1 MPELA
6 KKSIEVDEGTGTLS
20 GFLSYSN
27 AKVPVP
33 NKFATTTEL
42 NATKVVGLK
51 EDFPTE
57 IIIAGKL
64 IYPETLKRILK
75 EEDFLKE
82 FARRLARE
90 TSSHEDALSLLFFVL
105 KGEAA
110 LTESSDLRTALDLQ
124 YFADMDII
132 TVQQT
137 PGVSPTDF
145 LALYRFAERWLDNR
159 GIDKPLMPVLTPT
172 ATRDD
177 FDKTLKPLLKREIR
191 ALGFDMRGGFYYQAL
206 RSIEDT
212 KEKDPELWVHAFQ
225 VPPKIRFAHSL
236 LRCSEGMMLPMFGV
250 DSYNRWVV
258 PPPPVQLVK
267 DNINMFDS
275 TNWGVFKRKEWN
287 HEYGAALHCTCPMC
301 NKHRLPTFFLGEVLT
316 VLGRSKVHDHYAIR
330 EQLLALAGH
339 VKDGNVRAFV
349 SKKKY
354 PNDFLKQASESD
366 STTTIASSQ
375 PSSSS
380 KREGQP
386 QRSSASRLTSRRRH
400 PPQGNPSS

>member
-1 MPELA
+1 MPELE
-6 KKSIEVDEGTGTLS
+6 KKSIEVDDETGTIS
-20 GFLSYSN
+20 GLLTYSN

-42 NATKVVGLK
+42 NATRLVGLK
-51 EDFPTE
+51 EEFPTE
-57 IIIAGKL
+57 VVIAGKL

-90 TSSHEDALSLLFFVL
+90 TSVHEDALSLLFFVL

-110 LTESSDLRTALDLQ
+110 ITESSDLRTALDLQ
-124 YFADMDII
+124 YFADMDVI

-137 PGVSPTDF
+137 PGVSPADF
-145 LALYRFAERWLDNR
+145 LALYRFAERWMSNR
-159 GIDKPLMPVLTPT
+159 GIDKPLMPVLTP
-172 ATRDD
+172 AETRDE
-177 FDKTLKPLLKREIR
+177 FDKTLKPLLKRDIK

-206 RSIEDT
+206 RSVEEA
-212 KEKDPELWVHAFQ
+212 KKKKPELWVHAFQ

-236 LRCSEGMMLPMFGV
+236 LPCSEGMMLPLFGV

-258 PPPPVQLVK
+258 PPPPVPLTK
-267 DNINMFDS
+267 DKINMFDS

-287 HEYGAALHCTCPMC
+287 KQYGASLHCTCPMC
-301 NKHRLPTFFLGEVLT
+301 NKHRLPTFFLGQVLT

-330 EQLLALAGH
+330 EQLLALSGH
-339 VKDGNVRAFV
+339 VKRGNVKTFV

-354 PNDFLKQASESD
+354 PNEFLKQTVNTD
-366 STTTIASSQ
+366 SKPAKASSP
-375 PSSSS
+375 PSSS
-380 KREGQP
+380 
-386 QRSSASRLTSRRRH
+386 
-400 PPQGNPSS
+400 